1 MSGMIAE
8 LKWQMLVQ
16 IWRVGRLL
24 ILLQDPLRLCHHKFA
39 FVLKVLFIT
48 YENSESVS
56 LQYSVP
62 MSNSDLLLAALHEEQ
77 NAGI

>member
-1 MSGMIAE
+1 VSGMIAE
-8 LKWQMLVQ
+8 LKWQMLAQ
-16 IWRVGRLL
+16 IWTVGRLL
-24 ILLQDPLRLCHHKFA
+24 ILLQDPLQLCHHKFA

-56 LQYSVP
+56 LQYSVS